1 MTTPADTDQVELEA
15 AEWLIVLAERP
26 DDADLRRRF
35 EVWLGASDVNAEIW
49 ARTRRAYDF
58 AGRERAR
65 TADQWTAPVAVEFS
79 RPRSGSRRS
88 ARKKTAIAVVGLA
101 LAACLAVA
109 LLPGVLVRIQA
120 DQATATGE
128 TRTMQLADGSRLRLG
143 PESAVAVDFS
153 PDTRRVTLIKGQAFF
168 DVAPDPGRPFRVTA
182 GETSATVLGTAFA
195 VSMASGG
202 ARVAVSE
209 GRVRVEDASTA
220 PPTRVDLTPGD
231 WLNVTWN
238 GGTRHGRAHIDE
250 IAAWRGG
257 EIVARDRPAG
267 EVVDAL
273 RPYFRG
279 AIVVQNGRFAERRVS
294 GIYNLT
300 DPAAT
305 LGGLASSHGA
315 VMRRVS
321 PWLLVVTD
329 W

>member
-1 MTTPADTDQVELEA
+1 MTTPADTDQAELEA

-35 EVWLGASDVNAEIW
+35 ETWLGANDLNAEIW

-58 AGRERAR
+58 AGRGAAR
-65 TADQWTAPVAVEFS
+65 TADQWIAPAAAEFPHS
-79 RPRSGSRRS
+79 RHI
-88 ARKKTAIAVVGLA
+88 ARKKTAIAAVGLA
-101 LAACLAVA
+101 LAACLAIAVVPDV
-109 LLPGVLVRIQA
+109 LLRIQA
-120 DQATATGE
+120 DQVTATGE
-128 TRTMQLADGSRLRLG
+128 TGAMRLADGSHLRLG

-153 PDTRRVTLIKGQAFF
+153 PGARRVKLIKGRAFF
-168 DVAPDPGRPFRVTA
+168 EVQPDPDRPFRVSA
-182 GETSATVLGTAFA
+182 GKTTATVLGTAFG

-220 PPTRVDLTPGD
+220 PPTHVDLTPGD
-231 WLNVTWN
+231 WLDVTWN
-238 GGTRHGRAHIDE
+238 GGTRHGRAHVDE

-257 EIVARDRPAG
+257 EVVARDRPAG

-279 AIVVQNGRFAERRVS
+279 AIVVQSGRFAERRVS